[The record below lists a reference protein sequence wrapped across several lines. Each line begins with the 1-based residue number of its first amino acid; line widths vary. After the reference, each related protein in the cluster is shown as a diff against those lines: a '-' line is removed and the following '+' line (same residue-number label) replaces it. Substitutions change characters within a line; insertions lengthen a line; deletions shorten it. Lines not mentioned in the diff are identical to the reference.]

1 MNLEFRGDLDSSELD
16 ELTQAMKL
24 FENNY
29 YLKPKDALIHV
40 IRLYPKK
47 KRILYM
53 ISPEGLEGLYPLSA
67 NSPNGKLSSPNG
79 KLISANL
86 TQKILKIEI
95 EDWKYAILF
104 NPLLSKN

>member
-1 MNLEFRGDLDSSELD
+1 MNLEFQGDLDNSELD

-40 IRLYPKK
+40 IRFYPKK
-47 KRILYM
+47 KRLLYM
-53 ISPEGLEGLYPLSA
+53 VSPEGLEGLYSLPAS
-67 NSPNGKLSSPNG
+67 SPDDGLSSPNG

-95 EDWKYAILF
+95 EGWKYAILF
-104 NPLLSKN
+104 HSLPSKN